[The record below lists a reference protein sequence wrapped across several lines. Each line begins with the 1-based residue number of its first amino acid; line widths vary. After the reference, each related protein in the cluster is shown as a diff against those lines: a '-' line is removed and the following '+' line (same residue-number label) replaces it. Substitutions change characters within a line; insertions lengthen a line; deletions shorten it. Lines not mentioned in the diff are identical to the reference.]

1 MLPPLHVS
9 GRAQMPSTSGAVRL
23 HDVARGSLAD
33 VSEIQR
39 PNLFDLSIDEL
50 PTPSPTASYRG
61 RQLAEWLYVHGAQ
74 EIAEMTTLTKAWRAT
89 LDASYAVSPFADVQR
104 FPSKDGSVRYLLT
117 LVDGQRTEAVY
128 MPYEGRKTVCVS
140 SMVGCPAGCAFCAT
154 GALGFGRN
162 LTRGEIVAQ
171 LLVVAWHEGFAPR
184 EVRNVV
190 LMGMGEALL
199 NYDAALG
206 AIRTWID
213 PRGLAMSPR
222 RITLSTVGLP
232 ARIRKLAAEGLP
244 LVLAVS
250 LHAPDEATRRRIIPT
265 AHAHALDD
273 IVASLHDW
281 QAAGGRRVSIEY
293 TMLAGVNDA
302 PAQATALAERLEGLT
317 VHVNLIPFNPWPAS
331 GFTATSRS
339 GVLAFQETLTRAGV
353 STSVRF
359 SRGRDTGGACGQL
372 ALRDGARVDVGHP
385 PPRAPTTLA

>member
-1 MLPPLHVS
+1 MS
-9 GRAQMPSTSGAVRL
+9 DA
-23 HDVARGSLAD
+23 AR
-33 VSEIQR
+33 
-39 PNLFDLSIDEL
+39 PTLFDLDLAAL
-50 PTPSPTASYRG
+50 PTPSAAEAYRA
-61 RQLAEWLYVHGAQ
+61 RQLAEWLYVHGARDLD
-74 EIAEMTTLTKAWRAT
+74 AMATLPKAWRAE
-89 LDASYAVSPFADVQR
+89 LAAEYDVDPFAEVRR
-104 FPSKDGSVRYLLT
+104 FPSWDGSVRYLFT
-117 LVDGQRTEAVY
+117 LRDGQRTEAVY

-154 GALGFGRN
+154 GAMGFGRN

-171 LLVVAWHEGFAPR
+171 LLAVAWHEGFAPR
-184 EVRNVV
+184 ELRNVV

-199 NYDAALG
+199 NYDAAVG

-213 PRGLAMSPR
+213 PNGLAMSPR

-232 ARIRKLAAEGLP
+232 SRIRRLATERLP

-281 QAAGGRRVSIEY
+281 QAAGGRRVSVEY
-293 TMLAGVNDA
+293 TMLDGVNDRLD
-302 PAQATALAERLEGLT
+302 QAHALVRLLDGLL
-317 VHVNLIPFNPWPAS
+317 VHVNLIPFNPWPGS
-331 GFTATSRS
+331 GFTATPRA
-339 GVLAFQETLTRAGV
+339 GLRAFESALTAAGV

-372 ALRDGARVDVGHP
+372 ALRDGGGVDAQGVGHP
-385 PPRAPTTLA
+385 PRTPRAPLA